1 MHKSFIKLAMQIKAN
16 FTQLG
21 KNVGYPVGSLLGK
34 TVGSSLGNT
43 VDPNMGNW
51 VGLSVGGAIEINFI
65 NQIKPISTFIFEYN
79 IGSGDKNNFTD
90 LEFHF

>member
-43 VDPNMGNW
+43 VDTNMGN
-51 VGLSVGGAIEINFI
+51 
-65 NQIKPISTFIFEYN
+65 
-79 IGSGDKNNFTD
+79 
-90 LEFHF
+90 